1 MAPGVSPTPLAKKD
15 FTREDFESRGKIFWK
30 IYSVTIAEDEIG
42 SPATLRALTDVLS
55 TFRWARVGQHIQFT
69 KMKSSFMQNL
79 TSGGSRSIR
88 LSDGNVLTSH
98 EDEGDEIDIREARI
112 VIDAFRRKMMSALL
126 IISDLECP
134 PGFIG
139 RERGLIGGGSKCY
152 FLTLDPVQR
161 LFKVLYQYGHG
172 VAPDGRL
179 GPLAPSNSSRTDSWR
194 D

>member
-1 MAPGVSPTPLAKKD
+1 METFLLP
-15 FTREDFESRGKIFWK
+15 TRE
-30 IYSVTIAEDEIG
+30 
-42 SPATLRALTDVLS
+42 L
-55 TFRWARVGQHIQFT
+55 
-69 KMKSSFMQNL
+69 
-79 TSGGSRSIR
+79 
-88 LSDGNVLTSH
+88 
-98 EDEGDEIDIREARI
+98 RI

-126 IISDLECP
+126 VISDLECP

-172 VAPDGRL
+172 VHL
-179 GPLAPSNSSRTDSWR
+179 TSWSVCSNSSRTDLWR